1 MEERKWEKCP
11 DCGVYE
17 RPIMDDSGHADW
29 TKPCRCK
36 EREAEEAALAANKP
50 EVKVKGRGK

>member
-1 MEERKWEKCP
+1 MKRIKWEKCP

-29 TKPCRCK
+29 TRPCRCK
-36 EREAEEAALAANKP
+36 EREAEKAKP
-50 EVKVKGRGK
+50 KVKVEGRGK